1 MNDTKLLLKMPFDIN
16 EDKQLRIIWFKY
28 ENEINDLK
36 TRFYKNEKIRPRI
49 FRYSQMTDNMFEKQV
64 DLDNEIRML
73 EEQRRKEM
81 KEIRTKVRKEKAEK
95 IEKEKLELEKK
106 RQENAEKKRINR
118 ELREKLIQQSPP
130 PLRRS
135 ARVHNKINNDP
146 ESIFRRGS
154 IYKKE

>member
-1 MNDTKLLLKMPFDIN
+1 MPFDIN

-36 TRFYKNEKIRPRI
+36 TRFCKNEKIRSRT
-49 FRYSQMTDNMFEKQV
+49 FKYKEMSDTMFEKQL
-64 DLDNEIRML
+64 DLDNQVRML

-81 KEIRTKVRKEKAEK
+81 KEIRIKVRKEKAEN
-95 IEKEKLELEKK
+95 IEKEKQELEKK
-106 RQENAEKKRINR
+106 RLEMVEKKRINR

-135 ARVHNKINNDP
+135 VRVHNKTNDDP
-146 ESIFRRGS
+146 EYKYRRGS
-154 IYKKE
+154 MYKKE